1 MKLIDKEL
9 NIWSCTLGELTYRQI
24 CILKAGLGEDGV
36 LAGFESFF
44 DDKTGQIIMNE
55 EYDDFIL
62 NAQIYS
68 KYLGATD
75 TEKDIYRNKHQ
86 GDDYYLD
93 LFDYLDFV
101 NTKIEDYKML
111 KILEYQP
118 INRSV
123 SKLWRKVGDNKSVY
137 ETLMDMYNYGL
148 IQGKRLER
156 AKRKNNLQEV
166 M

>member
-55 EYDDFIL
+55 EHDDFIL
-62 NAQIYS
+62 NMQIYS
-68 KYLGATD
+68 KYLGSTD

-86 GDDYYLD
+86 DDDYYLD
-93 LFDYLDFV
+93 LFDYLDTV
-101 NTKIEDYKML
+101 DTKIKDYKLL
-111 KILEYQP
+111 KLLKYQP
-118 INRSV
+118 INMSV
-123 SKLWRKVGDNKSVY
+123 SRLYNKMKDKDFC
-137 ETLMDMYNYGL
+137 LCLIDMYNCGL

-166 M
+166 I